1 MSHDAKTWFLTGA
14 SRGFGRQW
22 ATAALERGDRVAG
35 TARRASSIED
45 LRTAYPET
53 FLPLELDVN
62 DRAADFDAVGRA
74 AEHFGRL
81 DVVVNNA
88 GYGQF
93 GMLEELTEVEIRAQY
108 ETNFFGAIWITQAA
122 LPILRS
128 QSGGHVI
135 QVSSIGGISALPNV
149 GIYNSSKWALEGMSQ
164 ALARE
169 VAEFGIRV
177 TLVEPGAYATD
188 FGGVSARHATE
199 LPSYAAAHRAAVEA
213 RAERVAEVAEP
224 SSTREAILAI
234 VDAKEPPLRF
244 FLGAGLLRI
253 ARVDY
258 ESRLSEW
265 EAWNDISVGAQAGG

>member
-1 MSHDAKTWFLTGA
+1 MSHTPKTWFLTGA

-35 TARRASSIED
+35 TARNASTIED
-45 LRTAYPET
+45 LKAAYPHT
-53 FLPLELDVN
+53 FLPLELNVD
-62 DRAADFDAVGRA
+62 DRAADFDAVRRA

-93 GMLEELTEVEIRAQY
+93 GMLEELTEAEVRAQF
-108 ETNFFGAIWITQAA
+108 ETNFFGAVWVTQAA
-122 LPILRS
+122 LPILRA
-128 QSGGHVI
+128 QGGGHVI

-149 GIYNSSKWALEGMSQ
+149 GIYNSSKWALEGISQ

-188 FGGVSARHATE
+188 WGGVSARHATE
-199 LPSYAAAHRAAVEA
+199 LPAYAASHRAAVEA
-213 RAERVAEVAEP
+213 RAERVAEMADP
-224 SSTREAILAI
+224 RSTREAILAI
-234 VDAKEPPLRF
+234 VDAAEPPLRF
-244 FLGAGLLRI
+244 LLGQGLLNI

-258 ESRLSEW
+258 ESRLAEW
-265 EAWNDISVGAQAGG
+265 EAWNHISVGAQAGG